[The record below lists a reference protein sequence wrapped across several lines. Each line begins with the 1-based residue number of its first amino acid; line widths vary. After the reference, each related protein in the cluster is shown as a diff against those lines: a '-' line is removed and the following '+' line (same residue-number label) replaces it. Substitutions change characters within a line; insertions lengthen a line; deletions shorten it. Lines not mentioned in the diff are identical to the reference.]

1 MKRGL
6 TVGAFALGVVL
17 AAAAEPADAR
27 SRRYTRTIEPGVTL
41 TEHPRA
47 AYYRRG
53 PQVRGFVARRGG
65 YSYTYEDSID
75 TYGSPRTI
83 YGGMPY
89 YNDPLMSRQTSA
101 GPFDHGFFF
110 DSGVGPRGGESP
122 YMH

>member
-1 MKRGL
+1 MRGWI
-6 TVGAFALGVVL
+6 ASAVVL
-17 AAAAEPADAR
+17 GALFVSCVDPAEARDRRYRRTAEPDVA
-27 SRRYTRTIEPGVTL
+27 L

-47 AYYRRG
+47 SYYRRG

-65 YSYTYEDSID
+65 YSYTYADSVD

-83 YGGMPY
+83 YGGVPY
-89 YNDPLMSRQTSA
+89 YNDPMMSRQTSA